1 MTVQPQVC
9 EIPSAALGC
18 VYDIPLAIT
27 VRPGGKVRIDVSSK
41 NLRVVERP
49 RHSISPG
56 ETEQALLEYTAG
68 SQGPIQEFVDVLA
81 QFGTVRVPIVG
92 WVDAPQGGPVS
103 PSTVTES

>member
-1 MTVQPQVC
+1 MLKRLALNVLREHFGQVIWVVA
-9 EIPSAALGC
+9 EALVMYG
-18 VYDIPLAIT
+18 AQ
-27 VRPGGKVRIDVSSK
+27 
-41 NLRVVERP
+41 NLDAVVERP